1 MSKLLIFL
9 LLTAFVS
16 IVHVSV
22 TQIGERKLPVNKEAL
37 RYFLSVSGGIILLA
51 LIIQFSSMAFQ

>member
-9 LLTAFVS
+9 VLTAFVS

-22 TQIGERKLPVNKEAL
+22 TRIGERKRSLKKEAI